1 MDKIINPPPT
11 LSPIPFHLPLI
22 LSQQTNKKIQ
32 PTLSQ
37 SMTTQQDT
45 RFNEFVYLQAQNAGF
60 FLGQLP
66 NPATGETKV
75 NLKAAASVLDSLEM
89 LAIKTKGN
97 LTAEEDELLEKAL
110 INIRALYANVENL

>member
-1 MDKIINPPPT
+1 
-11 LSPIPFHLPLI
+11 
-22 LSQQTNKKIQ
+22 
-32 PTLSQ
+32 
-37 SMTTQQDT
+37 MTTQSDT

-89 LAIKTKGN
+89 LAIKTQGN
-97 LTAEEDELLEKAL
+97 LTPEESDLLEKAL
-110 INIRALYANVENL
+110 INIRALYANVESL